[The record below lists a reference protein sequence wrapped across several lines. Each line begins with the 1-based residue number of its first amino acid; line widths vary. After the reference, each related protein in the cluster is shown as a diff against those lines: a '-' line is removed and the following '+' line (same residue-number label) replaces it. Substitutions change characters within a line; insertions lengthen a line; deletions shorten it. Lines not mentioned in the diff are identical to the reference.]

1 MKRKVLVITGPTGVG
16 KTSLSIQ
23 IAKTFHGE
31 IISGD
36 AYQVYQELSI
46 GTAKITKDEME
57 GIPHALVD
65 CISYQDDYS
74 VMEFQKLAREI
85 IAECSSEKLPIVCG
99 GTGLYIKSLI
109 YDYVFQEE
117 AKDPA
122 FLQFLSSLSNSQLI
136 ACLNHVDKDA
146 WKTIHPNNRKRMIR
160 ALEIAHSGKKKSEM
174 IEEQSHTMI
183 YDAKIIGLTMERERL
198 YERINQRVDQMMDQG
213 LLEEVKELVSK
224 DPDIWHRQ
232 SFQSIGYK
240 EWQAYFSGECDQK
253 ECVEQIKKNTRNFAK
268 RQYTWF
274 RNQMPVEWYSVEQ
287 DGWKE
292 QLFLSIQ
299 AWLNR

>member
-1 MKRKVLVITGPTGVG
+1 MKRKVLVITGPTGIG

-174 IEEQSHTMI
+174 LEEQSHTMI

-213 LLEEVKELVSK
+213 LLEEVKDLVSK
-224 DPDIWHRQ
+224 DPDIWDRQ

-240 EWQAYFSGECDQK
+240 EWQVYFSGECDK
-253 ECVEQIKKNTRNFAK
+253 NECVELIKKNTRNFAK